1 MIPPSLLLAPVLLPL
16 FRHVSGAVMIQE
28 TKHGVIG
35 LGIPMYKPVC
45 CYACHDALSSL
56 NLNCTT
62 FSHGHM
68 GMDMKLI
75 KRMDMGGD
83 SMAETTDE
91 CRASDPTWLATLAYC
106 IHSRCT
112 AEGADADSQ
121 DRCFQTIAAN
131 TLPVPNLHSCMPAQ
145 PPTGELK
152 QDAEWLNTTSLVNDA
167 AYADQRR
174 TLDGFARSEEAHT
187 RYGLV
192 VWMLTIGIPI
202 LVGVFTLI
210 KSNLAPKQSSSL
222 SRKLNQYL
230 FLPALSN
237 GRQLQPLPYSIGY
250 APSRILSLFIFFYVS
265 LNIIFCCVS
274 YDNQNPNTWFST
286 SRDQTAAYVSNRTG
300 VLSFANLGLAIAFSG
315 RNNLL
320 IALTGWSQTTF
331 LTIHR
336 WVSRVATVQ
345 AVVHSII
352 YTVTYFWSGGAQAY
366 YAEAKL
372 PYYWWGIIATVVMS
386 VSVGF
391 SVLPVRLRAYELF
404 LITHI
409 VLAILAIVGCWYH
422 VDLRFN
428 KRWGYEVWIYLAM
441 AFWAFDRVFR
451 FGRVLWYNEWTVP
464 VASHVEKVPGSQF
477 LQLTIFPGKRWV
489 SSIGPGKHT
498 FLTFPGKLWESHPFT
513 IADWGF
519 LGSTVPEGAPSSWQP
534 TSEGSSSIASPTE
547 STDEKRVAVVHES
560 AMADKVPSDK
570 GRFYIRIL
578 IRPHTGSTRSLLE
591 TFSSSPPSPRHLRI
605 LTEGPYAG
613 HSQTLHPLKH
623 ADTVLC
629 IAGGIGVTYSLGFIK
644 QYLNQNKT
652 SSLVPGRRLL
662 ARTTR
667 FTLAWSAREEELIE
681 HVTQK
686 LIPADA
692 TRTGHLEV
700 NVWHTKE
707 QQMTGSEEE
716 FAQEAKTISNS
727 EGRSPSPSSPN
738 KEYTNITSLTTGSR
752 MPVDSVIRSVL
763 EPSRR
768 VAVLVC
774 APGTLADEV
783 RRSVV
788 KAVGDGFEVQLI
800 EEAFAW

>member
-1 MIPPSLLLAPVLLPL
+1 
-16 FRHVSGAVMIQE
+16 
-28 TKHGVIG
+28 
-35 LGIPMYKPVC
+35 
-45 CYACHDALSSL
+45 
-56 NLNCTT
+56 
-62 FSHGHM
+62 
-68 GMDMKLI
+68 
-75 KRMDMGGD
+75 
-83 SMAETTDE
+83 
-91 CRASDPTWLATLAYC
+91 
-106 IHSRCT
+106 
-112 AEGADADSQ
+112 
-121 DRCFQTIAAN
+121 
-131 TLPVPNLHSCMPAQ
+131 
-145 PPTGELK
+145 
-152 QDAEWLNTTSLVNDA
+152 
-167 AYADQRR
+167 
-174 TLDGFARSEEAHT
+174 
-187 RYGLV
+187 
-192 VWMLTIGIPI
+192 MLTIGIPI
-202 LVGVFTLI
+202 LVGVLTLV
-210 KSNLAPKQSSSL
+210 KSSLAPKQSSTL

-230 FLPALSN
+230 FLPALTN

-274 YDNQNPNTWFST
+274 YDNQTPNTWFST
-286 SRDQTAAYVSNRTG
+286 NKDQTATYVSNRTG

-336 WVSRVATVQ
+336 WASRVATVQ

-366 YAEAKL
+366 YAEVKM

-386 VSVGF
+386 LSVGF

-404 LITHI
+404 LIIHI
-409 VLAILAIVGCWYH
+409 VLAIFAIIGCWYH
-422 VDLRFN
+422 VELRF
-428 KRWGYEVWIYLAM
+428 KQRWGYEVWIYLAM
-441 AFWAFDRVFR
+441 AFWAFDRLFR

-464 VASHVEKVPGSQF
+464 MASHVEKVADSEF

-519 LGSTVPEGAPSSWQP
+519 LGSNAPEGVA
-534 TSEGSSSIASPTE
+534 SSSMSASEDSSSNDSPTE
-547 STDEKRVAVVHES
+547 SADEKRVAAVHES
-560 AMADKVPSDK
+560 AVTDEALPGK
-570 GRFYIRIL
+570 GRFYMRVL
-578 IRPHTGSTRSLLE
+578 MRPHAGSTRSLFGKF
-591 TFSSSPPSPRHLRI
+591 TSSPTSPRHLRI

-629 IAGGIGVTYSLGFIK
+629 VAGGIGVTYSLGFIK
-644 QYLNQNKT
+644 QYLEQNKRPSPVT
-652 SSLVPGRRLL
+652 GKRVL

-667 FTLAWSAREEELIE
+667 FMLAWSAREAGLID
-681 HVTQK
+681 HVTQNM
-686 LIPADA
+686 IPANA

-700 NVWHTKE
+700 NVWHT
-707 QQMTGSEEE
+707 
-716 FAQEAKTISNS
+716 S
-727 EGRSPSPSSPN
+727 EGQVVGSTEISAGETKTVPDSEDCLPSQSSPSREHN
-738 KEYTNITSLTTGSR
+738 NITSLTTGSR
-752 MPVDSVIRSVL
+752 MPVESVIRSIL

-774 APGTLADEV
+774 APGSLADDV

-788 KAVGDGFEVQLI
+788 KAVGDGFEVSLI
-800 EEAFAW
+800 EEAFAL